1 MEFSNLTNRQGLV
14 QDTLFLCHTT
24 TASYPLEDIVR
35 NINREYH
42 NISRMIWE
50 VADGWQYDD
59 SNATDSPISRTT
71 LTHAQQSYSLPSTAQ
86 RIQRV
91 EVLDSNGRWSKL
103 TQIDMHDVDSAL
115 PEYMS
120 ADGMPVHYDLFGASL
135 FLYPAPSSA
144 YVTTSEGLNV
154 YYDRNITEFTTAS
167 TTASPGFA
175 EPFHRVLSLQGAIDF
190 SQDQQDRNLYMNQKL
205 NLIEGMKRFYGH
217 RNVER
222 RSSIR
227 PAGKKHWQKYL

>member
-1 MEFSNLTNRQGLV
+1 
-14 QDTLFLCHTT
+14 
-24 TASYPLEDIVR
+24 LEDIVR

-42 NISRMIWE
+42 NISRLIWE

-59 SNATDSPISRTT
+59 SNATDFPISITT
-71 LTHAQQSYSLPSTAQ
+71 LVHNQQDYALPSTCQ
-86 RIQRV
+86 RIERI
-91 EVLDSNGRWSKL
+91 EAKNSNGSWQKL
-103 TQIDMHDVDSAL
+103 TQLDMHDISTAL

-135 FLYPAPSSA
+135 FLYPTPSSA
-144 YVTTSEGLNV
+144 YVAETENLKV
-154 YYDRNITEFTTAS
+154 YYNRNITEFTTAS

-190 SQDQQDRNLYMNQKL
+190 NQDQQDRGLYMAQKS

-222 RSSIR
+222 RTAIK